1 MSKPPEIPHGLVGQ
15 LPTTHRITGLPF
27 YPQVED
33 QCGPASLATM
43 LSARG
48 LQVSPESLRGK
59 IYIPGKEGT
68 LTTEMVARARR
79 YGMLVYPLRPE
90 LADIFIEIS
99 AGNPVLVMQN
109 LGFDWLPRWHFSIVT
124 GYDLDRELVVLRSG
138 HKAYREVGFDL
149 FLKTW
154 ERALR
159 WAVVINRPDQLPA
172 TADES
177 SYIAAASELELV
189 DELAAALMAYE
200 TAMTRWPTSGQAYF
214 GVGNTAYAMGQ
225 FDRAREMY
233 SAYVEMRPSAAA
245 GWNNLAY
252 SLMRLRCRTES
263 LQALNCALQLEPGNP
278 AFLDSRRELSAQTES
293 VSTVFCRVPRC

>member
-1 MSKPPEIPHGLVGQ
+1 M
-15 LPTTHRITGLPF
+15 PF
-27 YPQVED
+27 HPQVED

-48 LQVSPESLRGK
+48 LHVSPESLRGK
-59 IYIPGKEGT
+59 VYIPGKEGT

-90 LADIFIEIS
+90 LTDILIEIS

-124 GYDLDRELVVLRSG
+124 GFDLDRGVVVLRSG
-138 HKAYREVGFDL
+138 HEAYREVGFAL

-154 ERALR
+154 ERAQR
-159 WAVVINRPDQLPA
+159 WAVVIIRPDKLPA
-172 TADES
+172 TADAA
-177 SYIAAASELELV
+177 SYIDAANELEMV
-189 DELAAALMAYE
+189 GELAAAMTAYE
-200 TAMTRWPTSGQAYF
+200 TAVAQWPGSDHAVF
-214 GVGNTAYAMGQ
+214 GAGNTAYAMGQ
-225 FDRAREMY
+225 FDRARKLY
-233 SAYVEMRPSAAA
+233 SAYVEMWPSAAA

-263 LQALNCALQLEPGNP
+263 LQALNCALQLEPGTP
-278 AFLDSRRELSAQTES
+278 AFLDSLHELSAQPEAVVQ
-293 VSTVFCRVPRC
+293 VSCRVPQC